1 MALPVIDVPTFN
13 LNILGTN
20 KSFKFRG
27 FLVKEEK
34 ILTLAVAS
42 EDLQEMFLACK
53 QVVSNC
59 CLDDLD
65 VSELSMYQLQWIFLQ
80 LKGKSIGT
88 EQSFTLQCGG
98 CQDRI
103 NYDMNIEEFEVI
115 GNTEESTKKIE
126 INENS
131 GIVFKYPSADV
142 EAAESEL
149 TDVELL
155 VNCIKYIYNEEE
167 VTYPKDEELKDLLEF
182 VENLPLDIY
191 KKAGEFFSKV
201 PTLGHKVEYTCKKC
215 ETENVL
221 VINGYEHFFG

>member
-1 MALPVIDVPTFN
+1 MALPKIDVPTFN
-13 LNILGTN
+13 LNIPGTN

-34 ILTLAVAS
+34 ILTLAVAG
-42 EDLQEMFLACK
+42 EELQEMFLACK

-88 EQSFTLQCGG
+88 VQSFTLQCGG

-131 GIVFKYPSADV
+131 GIVFRYPSADV

-155 VNCIKYIYNEEE
+155 VNCIKYIYTEEE

-191 KKAGEFFSKV
+191 KKAGEFFSEV